1 MLNTKPS
8 YPRAEHGMALILA
21 LIFLLVLTIL
31 GVGAMQN
38 TLLQER
44 MAGNYAERNQAFQMA
59 ELAVRSVEREHRQAI
74 DAGGVV
80 PASHDQADWPAACP
94 DIFDDEER
102 YALGCSGSAVAANRD
117 CLDAMSWQSVNVPS
131 GSAEFVVVPLDHVY
145 CANPEDE
152 TMDTTD
158 DFGAYGLGDR
168 GGASMILV
176 IGRGRGPADTGEAV
190 VQTLYFGGAVSGR
203 DYEEN
208 GN

>member
-1 MLNTKPS
+1 MLNRNVS
-8 YPRAEHGMALILA
+8 FPRPADGLALILA

-74 DAGGVV
+74 DSGGVV
-80 PASHDQADWPAACP
+80 PASHDQSNWPTACP
-94 DIFDDEER
+94 DIFDADGR
-102 YALGCSGSAVAANRD
+102 YALGCSGSAVAANRA
-117 CLDAMSWQSVNVPS
+117 CLDALAWESVNVPA
-131 GSAEFVVVPLDHVY
+131 GLAEFVVVPLDHVY

-152 TMDTTD
+152 TMDSTD

-176 IGRGRGPADTGEAV
+176 IGRGRGPADTGEAI

-203 DYEEN
+203 DYDSN

>member
-1 MLNTKPS
+1 MLKRKQNF
-8 YPRAEHGMALILA
+8 PRPAGGLALILA

-31 GVGAMQN
+31 GVSAMQN

-80 PASHDQADWPAACP
+80 PASHDQTNWPASCP
-94 DIFDDEER
+94 NIFDEDGR
-102 YALGCSGSAVAANRD
+102 YALGCSGSAVAASSD
-117 CLDAMSWQSVNVPS
+117 CLNAMSWESVNVS
-131 GSAEFVVVPLDHVY
+131 DGSAEYVVVPLDHVY

-152 TMDTTD
+152 TMDSTD

-176 IGRGRGPADTGEAV
+176 IGRGRGPADSGEAI

-203 DYEEN
+203 DYDSN